1 MSESCSTLTVYFEDP
16 FWVGIYERQNAGKLE
31 VCKIVYG
38 PEPKIY
44 EVYEHLL
51 TNWYRFSFS
60 PPVDAESST
69 ARTLNPKRL
78 QRQVKRQLASEGVS
92 TKAQQA
98 LKLQREEGKLQ
109 HKVISRKLKRQSRSD
124 ALLCIG
130 KSKKQ
135 GTEVIDLCALLL
147 VTMI

>member
-69 ARTLNPKRL
+69 ARALNPKRL
-78 QRQVKRQLASEGVS
+78 QRQVKRAGTMSVPAPETLHD
-92 TKAQQA
+92 
-98 LKLQREEGKLQ
+98 Q
-109 HKVISRKLKRQSRSD
+109 HKDKRDGDNGQQ
-124 ALLCIG
+124 I
-130 KSKKQ
+130 
-135 GTEVIDLCALLL
+135 
-147 VTMI
+147 

>member
-69 ARTLNPKRL
+69 ARALNPKRL
-78 QRQVKRQLASEGVS
+78 QRQVKRQLASEGVG

-109 HKVISRKLKRQSRSD
+109 HKVISREAKEAEQERRF
-124 ALLCIG
+124 ALRRE
-130 KSKKQ
+130 KQ
-135 GTEVIDLCALLL
+135 KQRHRGH
-147 VTMI
+147 